1 MVCVLCVG
9 GPESK
14 GQLDVIINSTATGF
28 AQLSKSGKELY
39 LGQLR
44 GVITVFD
51 TDSQKVLDV
60 YRVRHF
66 FCTIAWHRHQVE
78 PGCRSNPGD
87 TVTSLDCHYMS
98 SVISVKSS

>member
-1 MVCVLCVG
+1 M
-9 GPESK
+9 
-14 GQLDVIINSTATGF
+14 IINSTATGF

-60 YRVRHF
+60 YRVRHL
-66 FCTIAWHRHQVE
+66 FCKLVWHRHQVK
-78 PGCRSNPGD
+78 PSSSSNHGD
-87 TVTSLDCHYMS
+87 RVTSLDCHYMLL
-98 SVISVKSS
+98 VI